1 MKNVISYQTWKK
13 HHYGTPLADG
23 YKICVEDSG
32 YSLFKSV
39 YPKDIARLLIH
50 EVFSDE
56 EMKDYEFVYW
66 PHPYKGHQS
75 LQDYIEVWYKKIK
88 K

>member
-13 HHYGTPLADG
+13 YHYGTPLADG
-23 YKICVEDSG
+23 YKICGEDSG

-66 PHPYKGHQS
+66 PHPYKGRQS
-75 LQDYIEVWYKKIK
+75 LQDHIEVWYKKIK